1 MLQNLGLLDFLFSLL
16 HHVLK
21 SDTMS
26 ADVNPRWVGVV
37 SMRGMFFALSDGSNP
52 VTYAYKKM
60 MREMTLSVFV
70 DESGIW
76 NESDASS
83 RYYIVSFVLHD
94 QSVDVTE
101 AISALD
107 RDVASLG
114 IVNLCFHAAPI
125 IRGNGIFEILSEE
138 LRRKIFSR
146 MMGFVR
152 KVDFK
157 YHCLC
162 VDKRYC
168 DTEEK
173 MKEKL
178 ERQMHEFILGVSSV
192 IDGFSRVKVY
202 YDCGQT
208 YITHLLHKGFGELK
222 IPIVEFAQSVKPRH
236 YKLFQVADLICT
248 LRLLAAKLETE
259 GRLSPSEF
267 RFFGGIKAFKHNV
280 LRRIKPK
287 EI

>member
-1 MLQNLGLLDFLFSLL
+1 
-16 HHVLK
+16 
-21 SDTMS
+21 
-26 ADVNPRWVGVV
+26 
-37 SMRGMFFALSDGSNP
+37 
-52 VTYAYKKM
+52 

-83 RYYIVSFVLHD
+83 RYYIVSLVLHD
-94 QSVDVTE
+94 QSMDISE
-101 AISALD
+101 AVAALD
-107 RDVASLG
+107 RDIASLG

-125 IRGNGIFEILSEE
+125 IRGNGMFEILGAE
-138 LRRKIFSR
+138 LRRKIFAR

-152 KVDFK
+152 KVDFQ

-168 DTEEK
+168 DTEEQ
-173 MKEKL
+173 MKDKL
-178 ERQMHEFILGVSSV
+178 ERQMREFIETAKSRMN
-192 IDGFSRVKVY
+192 GFSCVKVY

-222 IPIVEFAQSVKPRH
+222 IPSVEFAQSVRPRQ

-248 LRLLAAKLETE
+248 VQLMAAKLESE

-267 RFFGGIKAFKHNV
+267 RFFGGVKSFKRDV
-280 LRRIKPK
+280 LRRIKAK

>member
-1 MLQNLGLLDFLFSLL
+1 
-16 HHVLK
+16 
-21 SDTMS
+21 MS
-26 ADVNPRWVGVV
+26 E
-37 SMRGMFFALSDGSNP
+37 
-52 VTYAYKKM
+52 K
-60 MREMTLSVFV
+60 TLSVFV

-76 NESDASS
+76 NESDTFS
-83 RYYIVSFVLHD
+83 RYYIVSLVLHD
-94 QSVDVTE
+94 QSMDISE
-101 AISALD
+101 AVSALD
-107 RDVASLG
+107 RDIASLG

-125 IRGNGIFEILSEE
+125 IRGNGMFEILGSE
-138 LRRKIFSR
+138 LRRKIFAR

-168 DTEEK
+168 DTEEQ
-173 MKEKL
+173 MKDKL
-178 ERQMHEFILGVSSV
+178 ERQMREFIEKAKTYMN
-192 IDGFSRVKVY
+192 GFSRVKVY

-208 YITHLLHKGFGELK
+208 FITHLLHRGFDELK
-222 IPIVEFAQSVKPRH
+222 IPTVEFAQSVKPRQ

-248 LRLLAAKLETE
+248 VRLMAAKLQCE

-267 RFFGGIKAFKHNV
+267 RFFGGVKSFKRDV
-280 LRRIKPK
+280 LRRIKTK

>member
-1 MLQNLGLLDFLFSLL
+1 MNE
-16 HHVLK
+16 K
-21 SDTMS
+21 
-26 ADVNPRWVGVV
+26 
-37 SMRGMFFALSDGSNP
+37 
-52 VTYAYKKM
+52 
-60 MREMTLSVFV
+60 TLSVFV

-76 NESDASS
+76 NESDESS

-94 QSVDVTE
+94 QTLDVSE
-101 AISALD
+101 AISSLD
-107 RDVASLG
+107 RDLASIG

-125 IRGNGIFEILSEE
+125 IRGNGAFNILSAE

-162 VDKRYC
+162 VDKHYC
-168 DTEEK
+168 DTTQQ
-173 MKEKL
+173 MMDKL
-178 ERQMHEFILGVSSV
+178 EHKMQEFIFATKP
-192 IDGFSRVKVY
+192 ITDGFGRVKIY

-208 YITHLLHKGFGELK
+208 FITHLLHKGFEGLK
-222 IPIVEFAQSVKPRH
+222 IPSVEFAQSVRPH
-236 YKLFQVADLICT
+236 QYKLFQVADLICT
-248 LRLLAAKLETE
+248 LRLLELKLETE

-267 RFFGGIKAFKHNV
+267 KFFGGIRAFEHNV
-280 LRRIKPK
+280 LRRIKAK

>member
-1 MLQNLGLLDFLFSLL
+1 ML
-16 HHVLK
+16 
-21 SDTMS
+21 TMK
-26 ADVNPRWVGVV
+26 
-37 SMRGMFFALSDGSNP
+37 
-52 VTYAYKKM
+52 T

-208 YITHLLHKGFGELK
+208 YITHLLHKGLVNSK
-222 IPIVEFAQSVKPRH
+222 SLSSSLRSPLNHVTTSCSKWPI
-236 YKLFQVADLICT
+236 
-248 LRLLAAKLETE
+248 
-259 GRLSPSEF
+259 
-267 RFFGGIKAFKHNV
+267 
-280 LRRIKPK
+280 
-287 EI
+287 